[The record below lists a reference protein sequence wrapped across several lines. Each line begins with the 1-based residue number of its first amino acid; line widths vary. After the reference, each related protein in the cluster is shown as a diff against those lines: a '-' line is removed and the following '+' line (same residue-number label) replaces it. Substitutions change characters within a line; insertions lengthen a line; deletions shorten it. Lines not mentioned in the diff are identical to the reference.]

1 MPEYDRDQGRYLAFM
16 ENVKRHG
23 LDWMKRYWDSEMCP
37 KDIAKNVLE
46 HAGCDFDNI
55 WTLNAR
61 IGHNPYTD
69 RDELT
74 ITWLTV
80 AYYLE
85 KKGVITLRNH
95 AEAKKRVE
103 AYCKMITPNEEA
115 TA

>member
-1 MPEYDRDQGRYLAFM
+1 MAEYDRDQGRYLAFM
-16 ENVKRHG
+16 KNVKQHG

-61 IGHNPYTD
+61 IDHNPHTD
-69 RDELT
+69 RDELS

-85 KKGVITLRNH
+85 VITPRNP

-103 AYCKMITPNEEA
+103 AYYNA
-115 TA
+115 

>member
-1 MPEYDRDQGRYLAFM
+1 MPEYDRGQGRYLAFM

-23 LDWMKRYWDSEMCP
+23 LDWMKQQWDSEMCP

-46 HAGCDFDNI
+46 HAGCDFDKI

-61 IGHNPYTD
+61 IGHNPHTD
-69 RDELT
+69 RDELS

-85 KKGVITLRNH
+85 KKGVITPRNT
-95 AEAKKRVE
+95 AEAKKKVE
-103 AYCKMITPNEEA
+103 EYCKTIGKR
-115 TA
+115 

>member
-16 ENVKRHG
+16 KNVKQHG
-23 LDWMKRYWDSEMCP
+23 LDWMKRYWDAEMCP

-55 WTLNAR
+55 WALNAR
-61 IGHNPYTD
+61 IGHNPHTD

-85 KKGVITLRNH
+85 KKGVITLRNA

-103 AYCKMITPNEEA
+103 SYYKMITPNEEA

>member
-1 MPEYDRDQGRYLAFM
+1 MAEYDDDQGRYLVFM
-16 ENVKRHG
+16 KNVEQHG
-23 LDWMKRYWDSEMCP
+23 LDWMKRYWDFEMCP
-37 KDIAKNVLE
+37 KDIAKNALE
-46 HAGCDFDNI
+46 HAGCDFDKI

-85 KKGVITLRNH
+85 KKGLITLRNPT
-95 AEAKKRVE
+95 EAKKRVE
-103 AYCKMITPNEEA
+103 EYCGTIDNG
-115 TA
+115 

>member
-1 MPEYDRDQGRYLAFM
+1 MAEYDRDQGRYLTFM
-16 ENVKRHG
+16 KNVKQHG
-23 LDWMKRYWDSEMCP
+23 LDWMKQQWDSEMCP

-61 IGHNPYTD
+61 IGHNPHTD

-80 AYYLE
+80 AYYLD
-85 KKGVITLRNH
+85 KKGVITLRNTT
-95 AEAKKRVE
+95 EAQKRVE
-103 AYCKMITPNEEA
+103 AHYNA
-115 TA
+115 